1 MTTRPRLT
9 PAMADMRRAVRENW
23 FAAGVVEGDTV
34 LAAVS
39 GGADSMAL
47 AAAAVF
53 EGGRLGVRVG
63 AIVIEHGLQ
72 EVTKTVAA
80 DVAARLRELG
90 LAPVEVVPVTVSTGA
105 GSGGVEAAAR
115 DARYAALA
123 SSASE
128 HLARFVMLG
137 HTLNDQ
143 AETVLLGLARGS
155 GLKSIAG
162 MAPVD
167 GIWLRPLLGLTRE
180 ATELACEGAGV
191 DIWNDPANS
200 QKDFARVRVRQD
212 VLPVIEAELGPG
224 IAQALAR
231 TAQLVQTDLAYLESQ
246 AEAAFKDLV
255 RVQAT
260 SVSIGVKELGAIS
273 LAISSRVIHRAL
285 SLFGATI
292 SKTHVDEVMQ
302 LVVNWHGQKELT
314 VPGARVVR
322 QEGELIFKSTK
333 TLKTGAC

>member
-1 MTTRPRLT
+1 MTNRPRLT
-9 PAMADMRRAVRENW
+9 PAMADTRRAVRENW

-90 LAPVEVVPVTVSTGA
+90 LAPVAVVPVTVATGA

-123 SSASE
+123 SAARE
-128 HLARFVMLG
+128 HSARFVMLG

-167 GIWLRPLLGLTRE
+167 GIWLRPLLGLARIT
-180 ATELACEGAGV
+180 TELACEGARIE
-191 DIWNDPANS
+191 IWNDPANG

-231 TAQLVQTDLAYLESQ
+231 TAELVQTDLVYLESQ

-255 RVQAT
+255 RVHAT
-260 SVSIGVKELGAIS
+260 SVTIDAKELGAIP
-273 LAISSRVIHRAL
+273 LAISSRVIHRTL

-302 LVVNWHGQKELT
+302 LVLNWHGQKELT

-322 QEGELIFKSTK
+322 QEGELFFKSTK